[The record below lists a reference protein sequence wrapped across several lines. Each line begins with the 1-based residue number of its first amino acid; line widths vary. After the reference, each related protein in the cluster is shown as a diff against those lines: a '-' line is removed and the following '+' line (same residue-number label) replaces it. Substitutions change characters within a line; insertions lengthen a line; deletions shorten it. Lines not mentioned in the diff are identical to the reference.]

1 MDSTKLVAKLKR
13 DRYLYYMLIPFIAW
27 YIIFLYKPMY
37 GLQIAFKDYSL
48 YRGIA
53 ESPWVGLKHFQAY
66 FEGHYFFRTLKNT
79 VLISF
84 YSILFAFP
92 APIILALLLNE
103 VKNQIFKRTVQT
115 LTYLPYF
122 LSIVIIT
129 GVVTNFLSPYN
140 GLLNIIL
147 DKLGFEKLY
156 FLVIPEYFRT
166 IFITMN
172 IWQSVGFGA
181 IIYIAALS
189 GINPELYEAA
199 KIDGANKWRQ
209 VWHITLPGLLPT
221 IMILLILRVGDLL
234 EVGYEAVILLY
245 QPATYET
252 ADIISTYVYRSGIVE
267 GRYDMATA
275 VGLFNS
281 VVGLVLVIIVNRMSK
296 KFTGNGI
303 W

>member
-13 DRYLYYMLIPFIAW
+13 DRYLYFMLIPFIAW

-79 VLISF
+79 VFISF

-172 IWQSVGFGA
+172 IWQGVGFGA

-199 KIDGANKWRQ
+199 KIDGANKWKQ